1 MEPSSASNTQGST
14 SAGPKHTPRR
24 VADGLLSSHTTRIAP
39 QDDRKGLSW
48 LVLLPIAC
56 CGGPPLIA
64 GIAVVGAAAAGLGVG
79 VAVIAIAV
87 TLVVVR
93 RRRAARCCTPANS
106 AAEGPTGLDTSV
118 LDEKRGPSR

>member
-1 MEPSSASNTQGST
+1 
-14 SAGPKHTPRR
+14 
-24 VADGLLSSHTTRIAP
+24 LSSHTTRSAP
-39 QDDRKGLSW
+39 HDDRKGLGW

-64 GIAVVGAAAAGLGVG
+64 GIAVVGAAAAAGLGVG